1 MNKRK
6 VFLLMLVVSIIVTLV
21 SKVEAAQTLDVTD
34 YLKAST
40 SSENKAPDNADEYEE
55 IEDEVKKEEGA
66 KTENNNKKED
76 EDKVEENNKTE
87 DSSKTENTNKTEA
100 TQENANTENNNSA
113 NTIDGEHA
121 TTGVFNN
128 LIYTSAGIIALLI
141 IVLAYNKLKKYNY

>member
-55 IEDEVKKEEGA
+55 IEDEVKKEEGT
-66 KTENNNKKED
+66 KTENDNKKED
-76 EDKVEENNKTE
+76 DDKVDENNKTE
-87 DSSKTENTNKTEA
+87 DSSKTDA
-100 TQENANTENNNSA
+100 TQENANTENNNPA
-113 NTIDGEHA
+113 GTIDSEHA

-128 LIYTSAGIIALLI
+128 VMYASAGIAALLI
-141 IVLAYNKLKKYNY
+141 IALAYGKLKKYNY